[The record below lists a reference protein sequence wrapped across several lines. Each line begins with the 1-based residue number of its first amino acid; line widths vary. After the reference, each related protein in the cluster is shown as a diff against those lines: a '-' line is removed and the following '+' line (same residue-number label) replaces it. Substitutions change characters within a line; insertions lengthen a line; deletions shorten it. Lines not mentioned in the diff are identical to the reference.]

1 MRAEAAAPSSP
12 ASDASNAL
20 RPAIGLTSATALV
33 AGIIIGASVFVQPS
47 EITTQV
53 GSLWG
58 IVLVAN
64 VVGTFIFAWVL
75 ADTSLLEETQRAH
88 LKELAD
94 DGVIR
99 RIDHQKVP
107 PHVEYELTD
116 FGKSLASLLAPL
128 CEWGTHHNDQVATIV
143 KNREHPAKIV

>member
-1 MRAEAAAPSSP
+1 MTETNFQCGLEA
-12 ASDASNAL
+12 
-20 RPAIGLTSATALV
+20 
-33 AGIIIGASVFVQPS
+33 
-47 EITTQV
+47 
-53 GSLWG
+53 
-58 IVLVAN
+58 
-64 VVGTFIFAWVL
+64 VL
-75 ADTSLLEETQRAH
+75 AILGGKWKPLIVYHLASGSKRTGQLRRLVTNVSEKMLIQH

-116 FGKSLASLLAPL
+116 LGKSLASQLAPL